1 MSRKAPSAQRKD
13 RVVNGDAGEKG
24 KLVHFVRPNSLVLLT
39 SLSSVAADQCP
50 SCHTTKATNP
60 TIRFKVNPK
69 CYHRICE
76 GCIDRHFAAGKAKCP
91 VADCKQE
98 VWKRDWR
105 VPTFEDLQIEREVD
119 IRKRIMSM

>member
-1 MSRKAPSAQRKD
+1 MATQMKRVSWSVSQCMTLCLANLLSAVAP
-13 RVVNGDAGEKG
+13 
-24 KLVHFVRPNSLVLLT
+24 
-39 SLSSVAADQCP
+39 DQCP

-119 IRKRIMSM
+119 IRKRVMSM

>member
-1 MSRKAPSAQRKD
+1 MSRKVVSAQR
-13 RVVNGDAGEKG
+13 RNVAVNGTSIEKRKERSPSLCKSA
-24 KLVHFVRPNSLVLLT
+24 KLT
-39 SLSSVAADQCP
+39 ISSPVVPDQCP

-69 CYHRICE
+69 CYHRVCE

-105 VPTFEDLQIEREVD
+105 VPTFE
-119 IRKRIMSM
+119 

>member
-1 MSRKAPSAQRKD
+1 MVPPVKSVLTVYIVLRESEVDHLSPVAP
-13 RVVNGDAGEKG
+13 
-24 KLVHFVRPNSLVLLT
+24 
-39 SLSSVAADQCP
+39 DQCP

-69 CYHRICE
+69 CYHRVCE

-119 IRKRIMSM
+119 IRKRVMAM

>member
-1 MSRKAPSAQRKD
+1 MSRKVMSAHRRD
-13 RVVNGDAGEKG
+13 VAVNGTTGEKRKNG
-24 KLVHFVRPNSLVLLT
+24 FLRHAKAVKLNCPSP
-39 SLSSVAADQCP
+39 VAPDQCP

-60 TIRFKVNPK
+60 TIRFKINPK
-69 CYHRICE
+69 CYHRVCE

-119 IRKRIMSM
+119 IRKRVMAM

>member
-13 RVVNGDAGEKG
+13 RVVNGDAGEKS
-24 KLVHFVRPNSLVLLT
+24 KLVCFVISCLANL
-39 SLSSVAADQCP
+39 LSSVAADQCP